1 MEEPRPDPAL
11 YSTSEP
17 PSPEFSRSPRQAAQR
32 VVAKT
37 DSDSGGN
44 GRQGG
49 TSEAGL
55 FSNKRGDQTCSLPVK
70 ENIIVEN
77 GRTGWCGRVRAC
89 FVPIWPSSV
98 SALIWF
104 QGSLPEIEN
113 KCAAFWCATTR
124 ASFFAAFPFAV
135 SFCVASFLATFLI
148 RAEATKRT
156 SSTCKGLCLGRPF
169 KTNGKRYFPPSWD
182 SQIGSAWFVELQ
194 SDFNADVRH
203 HGRPDR

>member
-1 MEEPRPDPAL
+1 MEEPRPDLAL

-77 GRTGWCGRVRAC
+77 GRTGWCRRVKAC
-89 FVPIWPSSV
+89 FVPIWPSSA

-113 KCAAFWCATTR
+113 KCAAFDAPPLVHL
-124 ASFFAAFPFAV
+124 FFAAFPFAV

-148 RAEATKRT
+148 RAEATKQ
-156 SSTCKGLCLGRPF
+156 GLCLSRPF
-169 KTNGKRYFPPSWD
+169 KTNGKKYFPPSWD

-194 SDFNADVRH
+194 SDFTADVRH
-203 HGRPDR
+203 HGSPDR